1 MLFITVGVFV
11 VAKGQDSEFWY
22 PIEPFR
28 IEVDRQNPEVRELIE
43 RWDRIGNEAK
53 GITNGPA
60 GTYLKASYRGWFL
73 RWAPHAGFIY
83 VFHSEGL
90 SIIDFSY
97 GKVEVTSSEIRFIP
111 ERDMRESY
119 RGNKLKTPL
128 TWVVAQSPQRK
139 FMIPKNEIKSFG
151 HYVAGLRDYN
161 DFNGPC
167 CEFDPFF
174 VSDDSTV
181 ARAPVVSTILVPD
194 EYKRFI
200 PRPITGRIVSIGKRR
215 IVKSYILGGK
225 LHSQWLDE
233 SSLTPIAINV
243 GRVHG
248 LRKNMLLRFTGEQ
261 FNLPDQFIHVTSVG
275 KRTAAAVV
283 IRGIDDRNN
292 ESYFVTPTQRD
303 SFPPI
308 RPGMRVTTS
317 PILNEG
323 AAVASKAEQQ
333 KMTDKV
339 EKTEE
344 QWRKELTPEQYH
356 VLREAGTERAFTGAY
371 WDSHGKGVYRC
382 AACGL
387 ELFSSDTK
395 FDSGTG
401 WPSYFA
407 PISESNVIKETDRS
421 HGMVRI
427 EVKCGRCGSH
437 LGHVFDDGPK
447 PTGLRYCINS
457 VSLNFDEKKP

>member
-1 MLFITVGVFV
+1 MFVTVAVFAV
-11 VAKGQDSEFWY
+11 TKAQDSESQYWY

-28 IEVDRQNPEVRELIE
+28 IEVDRQNPEIRALLE
-43 RWDRIGNEAK
+43 RWDQIGNEARSIPK
-53 GITNGPA
+53 GPA
-60 GTYLKASYRGWFL
+60 GTYLKSAYRGWFL
-73 RWAPHAGFIY
+73 RWAPHAGFVY

-97 GKVEVTSSEIRFIP
+97 GKVEVTSSEVRFIP

-139 FMIPKNEIKSFG
+139 FMIPRDEIKSFG
-151 HYVAGLRDYN
+151 QYVAGLRDYN

-174 VSDDSTV
+174 ISESTE
-181 ARAPVVSTILVPD
+181 ARAPVVSTIVVPD
-194 EYKRFI
+194 EYQRFI

-215 IVKSYILGGK
+215 IVKSYRLGGK
-225 LHSQWLDE
+225 LYSHWLAE
-233 SSLTPIAINV
+233 SSLTSFTINV
-243 GRVHG
+243 GRIHG
-248 LRKNMLLRFTGEQ
+248 LRKNMLLRFAGEQ
-261 FNLPDQFIHVTSVG
+261 FNLPGQFIHVSSVG
-275 KRTAAAVV
+275 RQTAAAVL
-283 IRGIDDRNN
+283 IRGIDERNS
-292 ESYFVTPTQRD
+292 EG
-303 SFPPI
+303 PPI
-308 RPGMRVTTS
+308 RPGMGVTSS
-317 PILNEG
+317 PILNNSAG
-323 AAVASKAEQQ
+323 ALVTSKAEQQ

-371 WDSHGKGVYRC
+371 WDNHGKGVYRC

-407 PISESNVIKETDRS
+407 PISESNVIKETDRG

-427 EVKCGRCGSH
+427 EVKCRRCGSH

-457 VSLNFDEKKP
+457 VSLNFDEKP